1 MPPHGGIYAG
11 GKLYLEGAVPDQ
23 ATADRLRG
31 LAAAVVGPENVL
43 GDYAVDPAAPRDSDG
58 RVRIEDTIL
67 FSPGSS
73 EVAPGYAPALDLLV
87 KAMTLNPNA
96 RLVVEGHTDIQ
107 GPLQLNLVLSRARA
121 DAMVATLVARG
132 VDPARLVAVGKGP
145 FLPRA
150 DNGTEAGRQQN
161 RRIELTFVGLLN

>member
-1 MPPHGGIYAG
+1 MF
-11 GKLYLEGAVPDQ
+11 ERRTAV
-23 ATADRLRG
+23 
-31 LAAAVVGPENVL
+31 
-43 GDYAVDPAAPRDSDG
+43 
-58 RVRIEDTIL
+58 
-67 FSPGSS
+67 
-73 EVAPGYAPALDLLV
+73 VAPGYPRPLDLLV

-150 DNGTEAGRQQN
+150 DNATEAGRQQN